1 MRHDCKQEE
10 SESLSAFLACIK
22 DKASLCAFGDQFQN
36 MVRNRFICG
45 IRSSGIRMQLL
56 SSCED
61 TTTVD
66 RIFELAV
73 MKEQASLDN
82 NVMATVNVV
91 DRQKQNFKPGGN
103 QFNQTN
109 KNNQRSKT
117 KPQYKIICRYCKRPG
132 HFVKDC
138 WKLAR
143 KENKSHNVEANSFNS
158 HSEIDTVSYSNNV
171 FSVDQLPICN
181 SLFGD
186 KFSSRPLLDINIC
199 GKSLKMGLDTGSTL
213 SYVSN
218 SVFDKLQLD
227 CVVEPCNENLCVANG
242 QFVKASTKAIVSVD
256 FKGKI
261 HMLPLHVVD
270 GKFPT
275 LFGRNWIRVIMG
287 DDWLARLV
295 NLAVNQVRSKKDF
308 ISSIKASKLFD
319 PCVGEVNDV
328 SVSLDLKHDSRLK
341 YCKPRPIPFCYTRKS
356 RKSHRKNGRNWNV
369 EIDKSF
375 RICFAYCTRN

>member
-1 MRHDCKQEE
+1 MLQKKLAPPVNTASEQYKFSLCKQEE
-10 SESLSAFLACIK
+10 SESFSAFLARIK

-56 SSCED
+56 SSCEE

-73 MKEQASLDN
+73 MKEQANLDN

-91 DRQKQNFKPGGN
+91 DRQRQNSKPRGN

-109 KNNQRSKT
+109 KNYQRSKT

-158 HSEIDTVSYSNNV
+158 QSEIDTVSYSNNV

-186 KFSSRPLLDINIC
+186 KF
-199 GKSLKMGLDTGSTL
+199 
-213 SYVSN
+213 Y
-218 SVFDKLQLD
+218 
-227 CVVEPCNENLCVANG
+227 
-242 QFVKASTKAIVSVD
+242 
-256 FKGKI
+256 
-261 HMLPLHVVD
+261 
-270 GKFPT
+270 
-275 LFGRNWIRVIMG
+275 
-287 DDWLARLV
+287 
-295 NLAVNQVRSKKDF
+295 
-308 ISSIKASKLFD
+308 
-319 PCVGEVNDV
+319 
-328 SVSLDLKHDSRLK
+328 
-341 YCKPRPIPFCYTRKS
+341 
-356 RKSHRKNGRNWNV
+356 
-369 EIDKSF
+369 
-375 RICFAYCTRN
+375 

>member
-1 MRHDCKQEE
+1 MKFLSWPDHVRDKSYEDLKRLLQTKLAPPVNTASEQYKFSLCKQKE
-10 SESLSAFLACIK
+10 SESLSAFLARIK

-56 SSCED
+56 SSCEE

-66 RIFELAV
+66 RIFELVV
-73 MKEQASLDN
+73 MKQQASLDN
-82 NVMATVNVV
+82 NVMATVNVF
-91 DRQKQNFKPGGN
+91 DRQKQNFKPRGN

-109 KNNQRSKT
+109 KNYQRSKT

-143 KENKSHNVEANSFNS
+143 KENKSHNVEANLFNS

-199 GKSLKMGLDTGSTL
+199 GKSLKMELDTGSTL
-213 SYVSN
+213 SCVSN

-227 CVVEPCNENLCVANG
+227 CVVEPCDENLCVANG
-242 QFVKASTKAIVSVD
+242 QFVKASRKAIVSVD
-256 FKGKI
+256 FKG
-261 HMLPLHVVD
+261 
-270 GKFPT
+270 
-275 LFGRNWIRVIMG
+275 
-287 DDWLARLV
+287 
-295 NLAVNQVRSKKDF
+295 
-308 ISSIKASKLFD
+308 
-319 PCVGEVNDV
+319 
-328 SVSLDLKHDSRLK
+328 
-341 YCKPRPIPFCYTRKS
+341 
-356 RKSHRKNGRNWNV
+356 
-369 EIDKSF
+369 
-375 RICFAYCTRN
+375 